1 MLWLWEQLAR
11 RADRVGDPA
20 LCQGTT
26 RITAPAEAA
35 PRAAVLGLLGS
46 KSLRPG
52 QSRTIDLGDLTL
64 RLRNR
69 GTGLTAGVVAAHA
82 VGRPLRRKTDE
93 RGHKKTPPISPPQ
106 GSDPLPSPPPTTA

>member
-1 MLWLWEQLAR
+1 MNGDTVCTQGLCPTGACEGADLAPFLDGNMLWLWEQLAR

-69 GTGLTAGVVAAHA
+69 GTGLTAGVVAAH
-82 VGRPLRRKTDE
+82 
-93 RGHKKTPPISPPQ
+93 
-106 GSDPLPSPPPTTA
+106 